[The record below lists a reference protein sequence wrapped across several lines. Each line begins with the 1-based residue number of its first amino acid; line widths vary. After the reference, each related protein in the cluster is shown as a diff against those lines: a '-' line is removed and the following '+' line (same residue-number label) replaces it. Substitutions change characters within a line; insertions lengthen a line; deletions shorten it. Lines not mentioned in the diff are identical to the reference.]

1 MPTRRKTRA
10 QAEAVVL
17 ADALGSSDA
26 AAKTLGLS
34 GRSIRRWRN
43 DPELAELVRKTREDT
58 ADDVKVAMTL
68 AWELIIERL
77 QAGQIATRDLIV
89 LGGVAFDKHQ
99 LATGGATM
107 RSENR
112 ELNDLPDSAYVDA
125 IREARSLL
133 SGASADEEVAEP
145 AEG

>member
-43 DPELAELVRKTREDT
+43 DPELSELVRKTREDT

-133 SGASADEEVAEP
+133 SGTSADEEVAEP